1 LHIACFQATGLL
13 RHHHIFRATGRAASL
28 RTSLATMRASEEARQ
43 APNRH
48 KLVQLV
54 YRAILAEVTEGR
66 LPAEARLIQDELAQA
81 YGVSRQPIQQALLLL
96 RDHGIVLEAP
106 RRGFVVAPLSPER
119 VGHSYQIRAALD
131 GVASRLAAEHGRAQA
146 ADEGPAVIEAGRLAL
161 ESGSIRR
168 MVDTDTLFHT
178 FVTEISG
185 NPMMVEMMVPHY
197 SNMER
202 IMAEVLREDA
212 AMPEMIWK
220 EHGAILDA
228 IIAGDAERAERL
240 AREHVEDAA
249 KRILK
254 TLEIKQIEA
263 AEKELQRRVRP
274 H

>member
-1 LHIACFQATGLL
+1 
-13 RHHHIFRATGRAASL
+13 
-28 RTSLATMRASEEARQ
+28 MRASKEA
-43 APNRH
+43 PPVSRH

-54 YRAILAEVTEGR
+54 YRAILAEITEGR
-66 LPAEARLIQDELAQA
+66 LPADARLIQDELAQA

-96 RDHGIVLEAP
+96 RDHGVVLEAA

-119 VGHSYQIRAALD
+119 VRHSYQVLAALD

-146 ADEGPAVIEAGRLAL
+146 AEEGPSVIEAGRLAL

-168 MVDTDTLFHT
+168 MIDTDTLFHT

-185 NPMMVEMMVPHY
+185 NPIIMEMMVPHY

-212 AMPEMIWK
+212 AMPELIWK
-220 EHGAILDA
+220 QHIVILDA
-228 IIAGDAERAERL
+228 IIVGDAERAERL

-249 KRILK
+249 ARILK
-254 TLEIKQIEA
+254 SLEIKRAEA
-263 AEKELQRRVRP
+263 AEKELQRRIRP
-274 H
+274 N

>member
-1 LHIACFQATGLL
+1 
-13 RHHHIFRATGRAASL
+13 
-28 RTSLATMRASEEARQ
+28 MRASKEAPP

-48 KLVQLV
+48 KLVKLV
-54 YRAILAEVTEGR
+54 YSAILAEVTEGR
-66 LPAEARLIQDELAQA
+66 LAPDARLIQDELAKA

-96 RDHGIVLEAP
+96 RDHGIVLDAP
-106 RRGFVVAPLSPER
+106 SRGFVVAPLSPER
-119 VGHSYQIRAALD
+119 VRHSYQIRAALD

-146 ADEGPAVIEAGRLAL
+146 AEEGPAVLDSGRLAV

-168 MVDTDTLFHT
+168 MIDADTLFHT

-185 NPMMVEMMVPHY
+185 NPIIVEMMVPHY

-212 AMPEMIWK
+212 AMPRMIW
-220 EHGAILDA
+220 EQHVAILDA
-228 IIAGDAERAERL
+228 IVTGDTERADRL

-249 KRILK
+249 ARILK
-254 TLEIKQIEA
+254 SLEIKQTEA
-263 AEKELQRRVRP
+263 AAKELQRRIRP

>member
-1 LHIACFQATGLL
+1 
-13 RHHHIFRATGRAASL
+13 
-28 RTSLATMRASEEARQ
+28 M
-43 APNRH
+43 
-48 KLVQLV
+48 
-54 YRAILAEVTEGR
+54 TEGR

-119 VGHSYQIRAALD
+119 VRHSYQIRAALD

-146 ADEGPAVIEAGRLAL
+146 ARRGTRSHRGGRLAL

-168 MVDTDTLFHT
+168 MIDADTLFHT

-185 NPMMVEMMVPHY
+185 NPIIVEMMVPHY

-220 EHGAILDA
+220 QHVAILDA
-228 IIAGDAERAERL
+228 IIIGDAERAERL

-249 KRILK
+249 ARILK
-254 TLEIKQIEA
+254 SLEIKQIEA
-263 AEKELQRRVRP
+263 AEKALQRRVRP